1 MEFTVSFR
9 KFQLCSCQTLLGPQT
24 LRNLSH
30 TRVDLRW
37 QSMQA
42 IMGTSDCIINSMLS
56 VKTTTLSQPVLYG
69 LIPIVLL
76 FVYLVTSS
84 FRTTERRKKTKD
96 NTLQHLTG
104 FLVPTR
110 VSWEQ
115 HYSKLFNYTKSEKTS
130 VIRLSLSFLVRNLCN
145 GSLELRDERDLQALL
160 SGHLRVSSGWLVS
173 LKIEFSWWLKFFYC
187 LALEKCHL
195 EPV

>member
-1 MEFTVSFR
+1 
-9 KFQLCSCQTLLGPQT
+9 
-24 LRNLSH
+24 
-30 TRVDLRW
+30 
-37 QSMQA
+37 MQA

-84 FRTTERRKKTKD
+84 FRTTEHRKKTKD

-115 HYSKLFNYTKSEKTS
+115 HYSKLFNYTKSEKAS

>member
-1 MEFTVSFR
+1 
-9 KFQLCSCQTLLGPQT
+9 
-24 LRNLSH
+24 
-30 TRVDLRW
+30 
-37 QSMQA
+37 MQA

-84 FRTTERRKKTKD
+84 FRTTERRKKIKD

>member
-1 MEFTVSFR
+1 MLFVKITTVTR
-9 KFQLCSCQTLLGPQT
+9 TVLL
-24 LRNLSH
+24 
-30 TRVDLRW
+30 
-37 QSMQA
+37 
-42 IMGTSDCIINSMLS
+42 
-56 VKTTTLSQPVLYG
+56 QPVSYG
-69 LIPIVLL
+69 LIPVVLL
-76 FVYLVTSS
+76 FVYLVT
-84 FRTTERRKKTKD
+84 RQTGHRKKPKD

-115 HYSKLFNYTKSEKTS
+115 HYSKLFNYATSEKTA

-173 LKIEFSWWLKFFYC
+173 LKIEFSWWLRFFYC
-187 LALEKCHL
+187 LALERCHL

>member
-1 MEFTVSFR
+1 
-9 KFQLCSCQTLLGPQT
+9 
-24 LRNLSH
+24 
-30 TRVDLRW
+30 
-37 QSMQA
+37 MQA
-42 IMGTSDCIINSMLS
+42 VMGTSDYITNSMLS
-56 VKTTTLSQPVLYG
+56 GKMTTLSQPVSYG

-76 FVYLVTSS
+76 FVYLVASS
-84 FRTTERRKKTKD
+84 FRTTEHRKKPKD
-96 NTLQHLTG
+96 NTLQHLTS

-115 HYSKLFNYTKSEKTS
+115 HYSKLFNYTKSEK
-130 VIRLSLSFLVRNLCN
+130 VIRLSLSCLVRNLCN
-145 GSLELRDERDLQALL
+145 GSLELRDERDFQALL